1 MFEQGDTNSQRQ
13 LLESDLLMLQ
23 QSMKSHPKVYWLW
36 NHRRWCLHLLPTS
49 DVEDKGW
56 KWKQELRLV
65 DMMLEMDPRNC
76 TSNCANHSHGLE
88 LSALGY

>member
-36 NHRRWCLHLLPTS
+36 NHRRWCLHVLPTS

-76 TSNCANHSHGLE
+76 TSNCAHHSHGLE